1 MKIGLGILEVTKDK
15 TKNVTQMIN
24 MVRQAAE
31 FGADLV
37 LCGEAAPTGLIN
49 SDDPMKY
56 IKLGEP
62 IPGPTAF
69 LLSQAAKEGNIYVAT
84 GIFEKG
90 GNSLYDSSV
99 LIDPY
104 GQIVLKYRR
113 ISPGWHGPNANPFFY
128 RHGESIS
135 KVDTPLG
142 SFAFLICGDLFDDYL
157 TEQVKSLKVDWL
169 LFPFARCF
177 DDGSYDQERWDEEE
191 KPKYVE
197 SALKTGA
204 SYIMVNYLSS
214 EDLRDGNSFGGG
226 MIVGR
231 DGRILK
237 EVPLGKSG
245 LFLAQV

>member
-204 SYIMVNYLSS
+204 SCIMVNYLSS